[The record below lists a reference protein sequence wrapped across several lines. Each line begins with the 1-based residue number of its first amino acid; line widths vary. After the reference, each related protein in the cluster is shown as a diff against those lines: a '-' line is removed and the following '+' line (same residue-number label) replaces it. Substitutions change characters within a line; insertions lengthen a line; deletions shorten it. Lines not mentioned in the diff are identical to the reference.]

1 MVVENNGTQ
10 ETRGFIQV
18 RASVGI
24 KTLCPV
30 CVSCIMISLVET
42 PSTHPFYRLRVV
54 GFTWKIWL
62 VMFLPDPDSIST
74 CAIYKIRSIII
85 F

>member
-54 GFTWKIWL
+54 GFT
-62 VMFLPDPDSIST
+62 
-74 CAIYKIRSIII
+74 
-85 F
+85 